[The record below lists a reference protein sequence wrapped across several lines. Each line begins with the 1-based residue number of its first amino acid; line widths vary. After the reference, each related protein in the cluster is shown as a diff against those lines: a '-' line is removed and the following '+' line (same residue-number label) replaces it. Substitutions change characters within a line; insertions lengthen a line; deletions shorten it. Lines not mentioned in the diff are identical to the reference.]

1 MDIKDRDPLIV
12 EVETADGTIRNVL
25 LTQDIDI
32 KHFFGTNDNIAYF
45 FGSDEATEP
54 NDLIGLPLFGDDI
67 YFKCKGKGSTDDK
80 NNIITKVKKVF
91 SYFELE
97 NIKNDLQSI

>member
-1 MDIKDRDPLIV
+1 MDIKNRDPLIV

-25 LTQDIDI
+25 LTQEIDI
-32 KHFFGTNDNIAYF
+32 KHFFGLDDDIAYF

-67 YFKCKGKGSTDDK
+67 YFKCKGIGSADDK
-80 NNIITKVKKVF
+80 TNIITKVKRVF
-91 SYFELE
+91 DYHTQKEIANYLR
-97 NIKNDLQSI
+97 I

>member
-1 MDIKDRDPLIV
+1 MEIKDPDPLIV
-12 EVETADGTIRNVL
+12 EVETADGTIKNVL

-67 YFKCKGKGSTDDK
+67 YFKCKGIGSTDDK
-80 NNIITKVKKVF
+80 NNIITKVKRVF
-91 SYFELE
+91 DYHTQKEIARYL
-97 NIKNDLQSI
+97 II